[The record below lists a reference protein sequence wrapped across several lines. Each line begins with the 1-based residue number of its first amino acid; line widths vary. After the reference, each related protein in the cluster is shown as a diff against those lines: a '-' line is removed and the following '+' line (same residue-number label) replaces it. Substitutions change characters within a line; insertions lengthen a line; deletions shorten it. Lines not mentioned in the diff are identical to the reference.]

1 MLRPPTPE
9 SLRKLEEK
17 QARVTAQLHRAQA
30 RQREA
35 DRKRETRRQF
45 LVGSMVMD
53 KLARGEWEL
62 AEVMAHLD
70 RFLKAPRDRALFDL
84 LPDPFQR
91 LRELRAGGHSERK
104 IAQILAAEGVHPGR
118 YKNWNRETVRR
129 ILALADAAAATE
141 EGQDGQPK

>member
-1 MLRPPTPE
+1 MPSPKPE
-9 SLRKLEEK
+9 ERVKKLEEK
-17 QARVTAQLHRAQA
+17 RARLTAHLQRVEARARIA
-30 RQREA
+30 A
-35 DRKRETRRQF
+35 RKRETRRQF

-53 KLARGEWEL
+53 KLAGGEWEL

-84 LPDPFQR
+84 LPAPFQR
-91 LRELRAGGHSERK
+91 LRELRAAGHSQRA

-141 EGQDGQPK
+141 EGQDGQPQ